1 MTKKYKKFD
10 EKDTNEVKAKKAK
23 KTKITQPKRTR
34 KELKALYTR
43 IDEILFYRWDPIG
56 FADSSGPRDEYSMY
70 VNTIF
75 NMMIKGASAK
85 KLAKHLTMIST
96 EWIGRPENKERDK
109 EVAALIHALVNEL
122 FYYPKFEVVV
132 LD

>member
-1 MTKKYKKFD
+1 MTKKDKKVD
-10 EKDTNEVKAKKAK
+10 EKNTNDVKAKKAK

-56 FADSSGPRDEYSMY
+56 FANSSGPRDEYSMY
-70 VNTIF
+70 VNTIY

-109 EVAALIHALVNEL
+109 EVATLIHAVVNEL

>member
-1 MTKKYKKFD
+1 MTKKDKKVD
-10 EKDTNEVKAKKAK
+10 EKNTKDVKAKKAK

-75 NMMIKGASAK
+75 KMMIKGASAK

-109 EVAALIHALVNEL
+109 EVATLIHAVVNEL

>member
-1 MTKKYKKFD
+1 MTKKDKEVD
-10 EKDTNEVKAKKAK
+10 EKDTNDVKAKKAK
-23 KTKITQPKRTR
+23 KSKTTQPKRTR

-43 IDEILFYRWDPIG
+43 IDEILFYQWDPIG
-56 FADSSGPRDEYSMY
+56 FANSSGPRDEYSMY

-109 EVAALIHALVNEL
+109 EVATLIHAVVNEL

>member
-1 MTKKYKKFD
+1 MTKKDKEVDKL
-10 EKDTNEVKAKKAK
+10 DTSGVKEK
-23 KTKITQPKRTR
+23 KTKKIKRIRSRRSR
-34 KELKALYTR
+34 KELKAIYTR

-56 FADSSGPRDEYSMY
+56 FANSSGPRDEYSMY
-70 VNTIF
+70 VDTIYK
-75 NMMIKGASAK
+75 MMLKGASAK
-85 KLAKHLTMIST
+85 KLAKHLTMVST

-109 EVAALIHALVNEL
+109 EVAILIHAVVNDL

>member
-1 MTKKYKKFD
+1 MTKKDKKVD
-10 EKDTNEVKAKKAK
+10 EKDTDDVNAKKAK
-23 KTKITQPKRTR
+23 KTKRTQPKRTR

-43 IDEILFYRWDPIG
+43 IDEILFYQWDPIG
-56 FADSSGPRDEYSMY
+56 FANSSGPRDEYSMY

-75 NMMIKGASAK
+75 KMMIKGASAK

-109 EVAALIHALVNEL
+109 EVATLIHAVVNDL

>member
-56 FADSSGPRDEYSMY
+56 FADSSGPRYEYSMY

-109 EVAALIHALVNEL
+109 EVATLIHAVVNDL